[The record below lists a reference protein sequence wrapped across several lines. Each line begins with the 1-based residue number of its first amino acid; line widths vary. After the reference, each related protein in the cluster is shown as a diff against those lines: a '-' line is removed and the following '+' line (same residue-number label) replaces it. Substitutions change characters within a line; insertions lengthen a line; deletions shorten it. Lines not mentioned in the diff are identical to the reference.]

1 MTETE
6 LTEIVACGETSKVQF
21 KELLDNKDSI
31 AAEMV
36 AMANADG
43 GQILFGIKDKTGEEI
58 ISPGCLPNSLTIEN
72 IKLGNAVVR
81 NNLVV
86 SFASKLMM
94 YKGLG
99 SGIIR
104 ALRVQPDI
112 IFENDRSGE
121 LFKVIIERKK

>member
-43 GQILFGIKDKTGEEI
+43 GQILFGIKDKTGIEI

-72 IKLGNAVVR
+72 IKSGNAVVR

-112 IFENDRSGE
+112 IFENDRNGE
-121 LFKVIIERKK
+121 LFKVIIERKN

>member
-21 KELLDNKDSI
+21 KELLDNNDSI

-43 GQILFGIKDKTGEEI
+43 GQILFGIKDKIGIEI

-86 SFASKLMM
+86 SFASKLKM
-94 YKGLG
+94 YKGFG

-121 LFKVIIERKK
+121 LFKVIIERKN

>member
-1 MTETE
+1 MREYLSE
-6 LTEIVACGETSKVQF
+6 QLKVVAG
-21 KELLDNKDSI
+21 LL
-31 AAEMV
+31 
-36 AMANADG
+36 
-43 GQILFGIKDKTGEEI
+43 QI
-58 ISPGCLPNSLTIEN
+58 
-72 IKLGNAVVR
+72 AVVR

-104 ALRVQPDI
+104 ALRMQPDI

-121 LFKVIIERKK
+121 LFKVIIERKN

>member
-1 MTETE
+1 
-6 LTEIVACGETSKVQF
+6 VQF